1 MRQSDDQ
8 KAALDEGPFIPT
20 RIRERFDLK
29 GAPIRLQLKR
39 TDNPFA
45 EKE

>member
-1 MRQSDDQ
+1 MVN
-8 KAALDEGPFIPT
+8 G
-20 RIRERFDLK
+20 IRERFDLK

-45 EKE
+45 DRE

>member
-1 MRQSDDQ
+1 MVN
-8 KAALDEGPFIPT
+8 G
-20 RIRERFDLK
+20 IRERFGLN